1 MIREALQ
8 YLVGLAPANK
18 VTLDG
23 ITYTDKPLHKQNP
36 PSPNTLVAHT
46 LDAAVTYLQHNK
58 DKLAI
63 PRMAIH
69 VVSPECVRIL
79 GPLDNTYMQRHV
91 YMEVLADLPRHSFGQ
106 YMDVEEFL
114 PYLKACFEDS
124 RDRDTILQIVGNLVE
139 ENSITTKDDGITQQ
153 VTAKTGVARVENV
166 NCPNPVTLAPF
177 CTFPEVECQPM
188 REFVFRM
195 RKGPTCA
202 LIPADGN
209 SWKVRAIESVA
220 ACLEQRLDEMLPE
233 GHGVSIIA

>member
-8 YLVGLAPANK
+8 YLVGLGPANK
-18 VTLDG
+18 VTIDG
-23 ITYTDKPLHKQNP
+23 ITYTDKPLHKQTP
-36 PSPNTLVAHT
+36 PTPSPLVSHT
-46 LDAAVTYLQHNK
+46 LDSAVTYLQHNK
-58 DKLAI
+58 DNLKV
-63 PRMAIH
+63 PQVAIH
-69 VVSPECVRIL
+69 VATPERVEVIGQL
-79 GPLDNTYMQRHV
+79 DPLHQQREV
-91 YMEVLADLPRHSFGQ
+91 FMEVEADLPRHNFGQ

-124 RDRDTILQIVGNLVE
+124 KDRDTILQIVGNLVE

-166 NCPNPVTLAPF
+166 NCPNPVTLSPF
-177 CTFPEVECQPM
+177 CTFPEVAYQPM

-209 SWKVRAIESVA
+209 SWKLDAVELIA
-220 ACLEQRLDEMLPE
+220 AHLERRLDEQLIKD
-233 GHGVSIIA
+233 HGVSIIA